1 MELIRLKKGENL
13 KTNCAI
19 VATIGQFDGLHL
31 AHLLLLRKTIEISQK
46 RNFKS
51 AMFTFDPH
59 PDFVLNKDTTNNY
72 VTPFDEKVK
81 ILKQIG
87 VDYMIVI
94 EFNKEVAQMLPIS
107 FVEDILIANGVKEV
121 VVGFDFSFGQ
131 KGLGKANMIEELS
144 NGRIKCHII
153 NEIKY
158 ENQKIGTS
166 FIKSLLQ
173 NGRVKE
179 VKDIMGRFYKITGKV
194 VHGNQVGRTI
204 NFPTANFHIN
214 SSFAKLHPGVY
225 VVRVSIDNQK
235 YLGIANLGT
244 NPSFN
249 KVDHMVFETHIFD
262 FNQDIYDKIIDVELI
277 DFIRNEIKFSSK
289 EDFLE
294 QILKD
299 TAYARMVSAQLNLLK
314 K

>member
-1 MELIRLKKGENL
+1 MELIRLKKGEYLNI
-13 KTNCAI
+13 NHPI

-31 AHLLLLRKTIEISQK
+31 AHLLLLKKTIELSQK
-46 RNFKS
+46 RNLKS
-51 AMFTFDPH
+51 AIFTFDPH
-59 PDFVLNKDTTNNY
+59 PDFILNKDKTNTY

-81 ILKQIG
+81 LLRQIG
-87 VDYMIVI
+87 IDYMIVI

-131 KGLGKANMIEELS
+131 KGLGKAHMIEELS
-144 NGRIKCHII
+144 KGRIKCHIVD
-153 NEIKY
+153 EMKH

-166 FIKSLLQ
+166 FIKTLLQ
-173 NGRVKE
+173 NGRVRE
-179 VKDIMGRFYKITGKV
+179 VKDLMGRFYKITGKV

-204 NFPTANFHIN
+204 NFPTANFSIN

-225 VVRVSIDNQK
+225 VVRVDDKK

-249 KVDHMVFETHIFD
+249 KVDNMVFETHIFD

-277 DFIRNEIKFSSK
+277 DFIRDEIKFSSK
-289 EDFLE
+289 EAFLK

-299 TAYARMVSAQLNLLK
+299 TEYAKMICVQLNLFQK
-314 K
+314 

>member
-1 MELIRLKKGENL
+1 MELIRLKKGEYLNI
-13 KTNCAI
+13 NHPI
-19 VATIGQFDGLHL
+19 VVTIGQFDGLHL
-31 AHLLLLRKTIEISQK
+31 AHLLLLKKTIELSQK
-46 RNFKS
+46 RNLKS
-51 AMFTFDPH
+51 AIFTFDPH
-59 PDFVLNKDTTNNY
+59 PDFILNKDKTNTY

-81 ILKQIG
+81 LLRQIG
-87 VDYMIVI
+87 IDYMIVI

-131 KGLGKANMIEELS
+131 KGLGKAHMIEELS
-144 NGRIKCHII
+144 KGRIKCHIVD
-153 NEIKY
+153 EMKH

-166 FIKSLLQ
+166 FIKTLLQ
-173 NGRVKE
+173 NGRVRE
-179 VKDIMGRFYKITGKV
+179 VKDLMGRFYKITGKV

-204 NFPTANFHIN
+204 NFPTANFSIN

-225 VVRVSIDNQK
+225 VVRVSIDDKK

-249 KVDHMVFETHIFD
+249 KVDNMVFETHIFD

-277 DFIRNEIKFSSK
+277 DFIRDEIKFSSK
-289 EDFLE
+289 EAFLK

-299 TAYARMVSAQLNLLK
+299 TEYAKMICVQLNLF
-314 K
+314 